1 MQPRGGNAAR
11 WRDSNASMG
20 GYLSCWFIDG
30 IRWES
35 NGNVVLP
42 DLAEA
47 GGLILVDQSV
57 SVFVAAG
64 VLESEVGEDLG
75 N

>member
-1 MQPRGGNAAR
+1 METLWRG
-11 WRDSNASMG
+11 RDWNASMVVVIQFVG
-20 GYLSCWFIDG
+20 LFKG
-30 IRWES
+30 IGWES

-42 DLAEA
+42 ELAEA
-47 GGLILVDQSV
+47 GGFILVDQTV

>member
-1 MQPRGGNAAR
+1 
-11 WRDSNASMG
+11 MG
-20 GYLSCWFIDG
+20 IK
-30 IRWES
+30 R
-35 NGNVVLP
+35 NVVLP

>member
-1 MQPRGGNAAR
+1 M
-11 WRDSNASMG
+11 
-20 GYLSCWFIDG
+20 G